1 MKKYCVISGIRTENL
16 YLALRIFVYKKSSYG
31 TNGRCRSGKGKI
43 FWYRHQYACAK
54 LSYKTNNIN
63 LNIKLKIEIQ
73 NRLNTIYTFVD
84 NVTPVFKKKGE
95 KLNKC

>member
-1 MKKYCVISGIRTENL
+1 MQVGE
-16 YLALRIFVYKKSSYG
+16 
-31 TNGRCRSGKGKI
+31 GKDFLVPTSILMRKI
-43 FWYRHQYACAK
+43 K
-54 LSYKTNNIN
+54 LQKNNIN

-95 KLNKC
+95 KLN